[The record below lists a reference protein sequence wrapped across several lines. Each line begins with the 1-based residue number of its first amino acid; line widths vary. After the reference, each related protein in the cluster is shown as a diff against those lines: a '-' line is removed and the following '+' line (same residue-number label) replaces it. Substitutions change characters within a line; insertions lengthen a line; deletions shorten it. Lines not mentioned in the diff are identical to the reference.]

1 MTLAKHHKPLKPGR
15 VVLTPPTA
23 TLSTLD
29 RRSNWW
35 HRGDMTGSPATSP
48 SANGPAPGAGPGRTL
63 DGGSG
68 GSGGSLVL
76 AALLLV
82 VLSLV
87 VRTLLL
93 VGFSIRSGSME
104 PTLHGCAGCS
114 DDRVVVDRFVA
125 LTGSIERGDVVV
137 FRDSRGW
144 LTESGSSRA
153 VVNSMRSSL
162 GLSPDSREA
171 YLVKRVIGV
180 GGDRVEGRHGV
191 ISVNGVRLVEPY
203 VVGESGSTTDFS
215 VTVPR
220 GQLWVMGDD
229 RDSSADSRAHLS
241 EPRDAFVP
249 ATDVVGRVLAVI
261 WPLRHL
267 GTLDRPPTFT
277 QAGLER
283 RH

>member
-1 MTLAKHHKPLKPGR
+1 MTLVKHHEPLKPGGAI
-15 VVLTPPTA
+15 LADATA

-29 RRSNWW
+29 QRSNWW
-35 HRGDMTGSPATSP
+35 HRGNMTGSPATSP
-48 SANGPAPGAGPGRTL
+48 TANGPDPHAGPSATL
-63 DGGSG
+63 DG

-82 VLSLV
+82 VFSLV
-87 VRTLLL
+87 ARTLLL

-125 LTGSIERGDVVV
+125 LTGGIERGDVVV

-144 LTESGSSRA
+144 LTVSGSPRA
-153 VVNSMRSSL
+153 VVSSMRSSL
-162 GLSPDSREA
+162 GLAPDTREA

-191 ISVNGVRLVEPY
+191 VSVNGVRLVEPY

-229 RDSSADSRAHLS
+229 RDSSADSRAHLRD
-241 EPRDAFVP
+241 PRGAFVP
-249 ATDVVGRVLAVI
+249 ATAVVGRVLAVI

-267 GTLDRPPTFT
+267 GTLDRPATFT